1 MTCQNY
7 TSQEKFCFDCTFR
20 EKSPTSVLKG
30 QAGLR
35 PAKIKGDHL
44 SNTKGDQHVKS
55 ARIAIQKPHLVL
67 SLLVVVFIT
76 VMSAQPAAAAGFD
89 FSDLQYSVVA
99 LGNGH
104 TFGLNSGPNAGS
116 FLLGNGVTANFSGGG
131 SGSIAG
137 GLFFD
142 ASTLGQNTFGM
153 LATPPTLH
161 PVSGPGAGTVT
172 GNALSQAD
180 ADAMFAAGL
189 TPNLTIPGTI
199 SSATTFNAA
208 GPLTV
213 IDVTNIQNAPLT
225 FNGTA
230 SDFFV
235 VNVAGTYQTNVMNML
250 TGGVTAANI
259 LFNFTGTS
267 GNVFQT
273 SGGNSVQGTF
283 LATDG
288 GSFNF
293 ANLNLNGQ
301 LINTDGNIQLV
312 SGSEVTTFTPFT
324 PPVPEPA
331 SLTLVG
337 VGLLGLGLGL
347 RRKKSI

>member
-1 MTCQNY
+1 
-7 TSQEKFCFDCTFR
+7 
-20 EKSPTSVLKG
+20 
-30 QAGLR
+30 
-35 PAKIKGDHL
+35 
-44 SNTKGDQHVKS
+44 
-55 ARIAIQKPHLVL
+55 
-67 SLLVVVFIT
+67 
-76 VMSAQPAAAAGFD
+76 
-89 FSDLQYSVVA
+89 
-99 LGNGH
+99 
-104 TFGLNSGPNAGS
+104 
-116 FLLGNGVTANFSGGG
+116 
-131 SGSIAG
+131 
-137 GLFFD
+137 
-142 ASTLGQNTFGM
+142 M

-172 GNALSQAD
+172 GNALSQAN

-189 TPNLTIPGTI
+189 PPNLTFGNI
-199 SSATTFNAA
+199 SSPTAFSAV

-293 ANLNLNGQ
+293 SNLNLNGQ

-347 RRKKSI
+347 RRKKRKEEKHIETFSCVTTGGPWPACISFIPAKNYNSGLCS